1 MTHEI
6 DLNGKVAI
14 VTGAGQGNGLA
25 IANTLKNAGALVV
38 SIDKRFP
45 GHVENQIELNH
56 QLTVDLTN
64 TNCLSLISN
73 FLIKLNIKE
82 VDILVNNAGITIPN
96 ELTSYC
102 VKDWHKTIDINL
114 TLPFRLTQ
122 KIVSNYM
129 ADNLSV
135 INIASLAS
143 EFGFPNNPAYIAS
156 KGGLAALT
164 KSLAFDLGEKKVRV
178 NAISPGY
185 IKTAMTE
192 KSWNDQELRQART
205 DRSVMGRWGEPKD
218 IANAVLFL
226 ASDLSSF
233 ITGQN
238 IFVDG
243 GWSIKGL

>member
-6 DLNGKVAI
+6 DLNGKVAM

-25 IANTLKNAGALVV
+25 IANTLKCAGALVL

-45 GHVENQIELNH
+45 KSVENQIELH
-56 QLTVDLTN
+56 HRLTSDLVN
-64 TNCLSLISN
+64 PNCLSEISN
-73 FLIKLNIKE
+73 FLIQLNIKE
-82 VDILVNNAGITIPN
+82 VDILVNNAGITVPN
-96 ELTSYC
+96 ELPSYC
-102 VKDWHKTIDINL
+102 LQDWQKTIDLNL

-122 KIVSNYM
+122 HVVSNCM
-129 ADNLSV
+129 GENLSI

-143 EFGFPNNPAYIAS
+143 EFGFPDNPAYIAS
-156 KGGLAALT
+156 KGGLVALT

-178 NAISPGY
+178 NAVSPGY

-205 DRSVMGRWGEPKD
+205 DRAVLGRWGEPSD